1 MSLDLADCRFK
12 LPQAHLAYLEG
23 KAKARGKG
31 TCVADLLRELVEADF
46 REFSR
51 TLIEAE
57 RILAPKGLLG
67 ELRAPEGKFA
77 ERATDGGVDL
87 DVQPE

>member
-12 LPQAHLAYLEG
+12 LPQVHLAYLEG
-23 KAKARGKG
+23 KAKARG
-31 TCVADLLRELVEADF
+31 TSVADLLRDLVEADF

-67 ELRAPEGKFA
+67 ELRAPDGKYA
-77 ERATDGGVDL
+77 ERATDGGIDL
-87 DVQPE
+87 DLQQE